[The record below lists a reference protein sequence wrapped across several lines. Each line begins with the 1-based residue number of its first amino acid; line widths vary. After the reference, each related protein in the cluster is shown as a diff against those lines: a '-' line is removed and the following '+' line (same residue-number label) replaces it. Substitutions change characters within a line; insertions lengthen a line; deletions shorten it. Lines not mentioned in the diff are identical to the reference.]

1 MPQLLERQPLCK
13 IYTSLKTSGANRIQN
28 SPFHLAN
35 CPHLYGVLF
44 SFLIIFALT
53 QLLSS
58 MRKSRV

>member
-1 MPQLLERQPLCK
+1 MPHLLERQPLCK
-13 IYTSLKTSGANRIQN
+13 IDTRMKTSGANRVQN

-35 CPHLYGVLF
+35 CPHLYGVLL

-58 MRKSRV
+58 LRKSRV